1 MTLEQSL
8 DRKIRKERRY
18 KKETSGDAMTK
29 VVPDESS
36 ETLTPALLPQAFG
49 PTSQGKFLA
58 QMGIVQRVEK
68 KIEDPETTDEQAFE
82 IYSAMERLIVAEQM
96 GERYK
101 VMAIAP
107 KKDGLFPP
115 PGF

>member
-1 MTLEQSL
+1 MRL
-8 DRKIRKERRY
+8 ERRG
-18 KKETSGDAMTK
+18 KKETSSYASTK
-29 VVPDESS
+29 VAVDESS
-36 ETLTPALLPQAFG
+36 EKVTSALLPQAFG
-49 PTSQGKFLA
+49 PISQGKFLA

>member
-1 MTLEQSL
+1 
-8 DRKIRKERRY
+8 
-18 KKETSGDAMTK
+18 MTK
-29 VVPDESS
+29 VAVDESS
-36 ETLTPALLPQAFG
+36 KKIAPALLPQAFG
-49 PTSQGKFLA
+49 PISQGKFLA

-101 VMAIAP
+101 VMAITP